1 MLTCRVFP
9 AAGGERGAASAEF
22 SSRSGE
28 GGLRHCERVSTD
40 VSNVTGNDWNLFYIL
55 YISSSLLSLFT
66 ND

>member
-40 VSNVTGNDWNLFYIL
+40 VSNVTGNDWSWTYFHIL
-55 YISSSLLSLFT
+55 YILLSLFT